1 MRNISK
7 VFLSLSKTETKN
19 TNNYLTNAKNN
30 TLKTTIKCSVIGTSI
45 ENNLWTQLQIFK
57 EFKWKR
63 KNFKPRLRI
72 KRRLTK
78 RCNFF
83 SRISK
88 KKLNRTTIES
98 ERSLIHKSSLQQRTK
113 NSNNKKQNW
122 TKSLKDTSLKENLE
136 LIRNYSE
143 KLSKTISAILNKR
156 KCYFQPQF
164 N

>member
-1 MRNISK
+1 M
-7 VFLSLSKTETKN
+7 LSKTETKN
-19 TNNYLTNAKNN
+19 TNNYLTNAKSN
-30 TLKTTIKCSVIGTSI
+30 TLKIIIKCSVIETLI
-45 ENNLWTQLQIFK
+45 ENNPWTQPQIFK

-98 ERSLIHKSSLQQRTK
+98 ERSSIHKSFLQQRMK
-113 NSNNKKQNW
+113 SSNKKKRNW

-136 LIRNYSE
+136 SIRNFLE
-143 KLSKTISAILNKR
+143 KLSKTISAILNKK
-156 KCYFQPQF
+156 KCFSQPQF